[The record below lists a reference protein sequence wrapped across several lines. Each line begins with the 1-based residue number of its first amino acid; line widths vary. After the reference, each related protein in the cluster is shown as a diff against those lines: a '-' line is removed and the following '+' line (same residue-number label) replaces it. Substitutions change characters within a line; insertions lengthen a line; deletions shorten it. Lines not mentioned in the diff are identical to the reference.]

1 VEQEPHRLLRVAGWV
16 HAEPVTVQHSV
27 ITVGLDVLGHGA
39 PVNKVRHVSASHMTA
54 EAWAVFAM
62 AGSGTPASE

>member
-1 VEQEPHRLLRVAGWV
+1 
-16 HAEPVTVQHSV
+16 VQHSV